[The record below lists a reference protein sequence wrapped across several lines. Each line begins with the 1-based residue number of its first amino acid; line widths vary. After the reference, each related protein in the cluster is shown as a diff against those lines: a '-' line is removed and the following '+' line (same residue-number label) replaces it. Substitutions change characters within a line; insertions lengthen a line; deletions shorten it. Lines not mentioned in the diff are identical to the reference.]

1 MTEKQHSDQAT
12 GDVNGDQKQQ
22 GGGFA
27 SEIGSMLQESQKKG
41 AKGALMSRLRKT
53 QIGKV
58 NLGPEVGK
66 PTPRSNSP
74 AGSRATDAN
83 QTRWT
88 RTANHRL

>member
-1 MTEKQHSDQAT
+1 MTEEQHHEQTT
-12 GDVNGDQKQQ
+12 GDGSADQQKQG

-41 AKGALMSRLRKT
+41 AKGALLSRLRKT

-66 PTPRSNSP
+66 LTFLSP
-74 AGSRATDAN
+74 G
-83 QTRWT
+83 
-88 RTANHRL
+88 RLSP

>member
-1 MTEKQHSDQAT
+1 MTEKEHSEQTT
-12 GDVNGDQKQQ
+12 GDGNEDQKKQG

-41 AKGALMSRLRKT
+41 AKGALLSRLRKT

-66 PTPRSNSP
+66 LPFLLRGRFSP
-74 AGSRATDAN
+74 
-83 QTRWT
+83 
-88 RTANHRL
+88 